1 MIFVFLAWI
10 LLVLTLILVRVWMQS
25 PLIHSMWPRVRNMSS
40 ALLTASAFFFL
51 LHFTSS
57 RQENEMQD
65 SLLQI
70 HSVLR
75 DEVLRNKGLLSNQ
88 SLYRTRNESVSQNVS
103 RDNATDLSLEKTII
117 HDTMEARLGI

>member
-1 MIFVFLAWI
+1 
-10 LLVLTLILVRVWMQS
+10 
-25 PLIHSMWPRVRNMSS
+25 MSS

-103 RDNATDLSLEKTII
+103 RDNATDLSLEETII